1 MVVGQGA
8 RYYAEQSWLG
18 VFSVSQIQV
27 NALHPQEFGHV
38 ALYVSPCLERERE
51 RSCPALSLLSYLL
64 RKRAQFR

>member
-27 NALHPQEFGHV
+27 NALHPQEFGP
-38 ALYVSPCLERERE
+38 LPIERERE
-51 RSCPALSLLSYLL
+51 REREREKLPCIKPAELPAE
-64 RKRAQFR
+64 KEAQFR